1 MLSLFSAQQSLVVG
15 ARAPVRSS
23 AVSMAGSIPE
33 ELAKLQGPEIFWGSE
48 GVELGY
54 EESDIKGFDNFGKL
68 CAAIDSMG
76 LKDALS
82 GGEFTLLAPSDS
94 AFEKHETNDGTPLT
108 ADILKYHVIEG
119 KVTQGAIAGNQ
130 KTLNGGELFYR
141 RFARKT
147 WLDDAIIGLKSEG
160 PSKSSNWPS
169 DVECSNGL
177 IQAIDSVLV
186 PGRFEAPPP
195 DAY

>member
-1 MLSLFSAQQSLVVG
+1 MG
-15 ARAPVRSS
+15 
-23 AVSMAGSIPE
+23 
-33 ELAKLQGPEIFWGSE
+33 
-48 GVELGY
+48 GY
-54 EESDIKGFDNFGKL
+54 DNFGKL

-76 LKDALS
+76 LKDTLS
-82 GGEFTLLAPSDS
+82 
-94 AFEKHETNDGTPLT
+94 

-119 KVTQGAIAGNQ
+119 KVTQASIAGNQ
-130 KTLNGGELFYR
+130 KCLGGELFYR

-177 IQAIDSVLV
+177 IQAVDTVLV

-195 DAY
+195 DAW